1 MKQIAVIFSAFM
13 FMALPLAASAH
24 EVQVFEINGEQYQI
38 VIGSLNEPLV
48 VDDKSGVDLRV
59 TMPDH
64 AGMEATDHH
73 ATGGAVAGLEETL
86 KVELIAGDKKKTLDL
101 SPVYNTPGSYKAPFY
116 PTVATTLSYRV
127 FGTVNDTPVDL
138 MFSCSP
144 AGHTEAKEDT
154 TRVQVSDKVFRV
166 SKTGAYGCPQEKAEM
181 GFPEAS
187 ASVTDLQSSA
197 GQGMWGIGLGAIGVL
212 LAGFALMR
220 KS

>member
-1 MKQIAVIFSAFM
+1 MKRIAVFALLALVLPASAF
-13 FMALPLAASAH
+13 AH
-24 EVQVFEINGEQYQI
+24 EVQVFEINGEQYQF

-48 VDDKSGVDLRV
+48 VDDKSGVDLRI
-59 TMPDH
+59 TMPEH
-64 AGMEATDHH
+64 AGMAATDHH
-73 ATGGAVAGLEETL
+73 AAGGAVAGLEETL

-127 FGTVNDTPVDL
+127 FGTINDTPVDL
-138 MFSCSP
+138 TFSCSP

-154 TRVQVSDKVFRV
+154 TRTQISDNVFRV
-166 SKTGAYGCPQEKAEM
+166 SKTGAYGCPVEKADM

-187 ASVTDLQSSA
+187 ASITDLQKSSA
-197 GQGMWGIGLGAIGVL
+197 QGMWGIGLGALGIA

-220 KS
+220 KR

>member
-1 MKQIAVIFSAFM
+1 MKRIAVFALLALMLPVSAF
-13 FMALPLAASAH
+13 AH
-24 EVQVFEINGEQYQI
+24 EVQVFEINGEQYQF

-59 TMPDH
+59 SMPEH
-64 AGMEATDHH
+64 EGMAATDHH
-73 ATGGAVAGLEETL
+73 ATGGVVTGLEETL

-127 FGTVNDTPVDL
+127 FGTINDTPVDL
-138 MFSCSP
+138 TFSCSA

-154 TRVQVSDKVFRV
+154 TRVQISDKVFRV
-166 SKTGAYGCPQEKAEM
+166 SKTGAYGCPTEKADM

-187 ASVTDLQSSA
+187 ASVADLQSSA
-197 GQGMWGIGLGAIGVL
+197 SQGMWGIGFGVL
-212 LAGFALMR
+212 GIALAGFALMR

>member
-1 MKQIAVIFSAFM
+1 MKRIAVF
-13 FMALPLAASAH
+13 ALLALLIVPAVASAH
-24 EVQVFEINGEQYQI
+24 EVQVFEINGEQYQF

-48 VDDKSGVDLRV
+48 VDDKSGVDLRIS
-59 TMPDH
+59 MPEH
-64 AGMEATDHH
+64 AQMAATDHH
-73 ATGGAVAGLEETL
+73 AAGGAVAGLEESL

-127 FGTVNDTPVDL
+127 FGTINDTPVDL
-138 MFSCSP
+138 TFSCSP

-166 SKTGAYGCPQEKAEM
+166 SKTGAYGCPQEKADM

-187 ASVTDLQSSA
+187 ASVAELQSSLA
-197 GQGMWGIGLGAIGVL
+197 QSMWGVGLGALGIA

-220 KS
+220 KR